1 MTRAGRSAGS
11 RAFALGFVLL
21 FGASRGAAADGP
33 VAAPAA
39 GNEAAFGTALEAAKA
54 HLAAGRGKEGLAH
67 LKTTLEKHR
76 ERDYVRARRPDL
88 EDLAR
93 RLSFCADCP
102 APDPQSVVK
111 GTLKKFV
118 SKTGDLEVRYEAGK
132 PNDFKTLE
140 KGSLFFPA
148 RFRGPFT
155 ITVKG
160 ASYPR
165 STDDAPMVTVGLE
178 DNPKSGEMRMW
189 RVYFGIAPY
198 DEGSKSVWLPARIVE
213 HDGEERKVLFE
224 KEISPANAG
233 KPYRFE
239 VTVTSARVAATLN
252 GSPLGSAAKAA
263 NNFGFFTLSLKGW
276 SEIVVSGQ
284 VEPSWIQGQ
293 LDAVVDARRAA
304 FDRTFDV
311 KAVLPAWVFEA
322 PTAAAAPESA
332 VDADDA
338 PDEDVPPE
346 FAEDVLD
353 VAKRLA
359 ADDFASALEAIEALR
374 KRGALERLLGLLE
387 ARAYLGLDEPN
398 KALAAI
404 DRVIAADK
412 GSVEALLTKAMVLY
426 ELGRDEDFAVAMRAA
441 TASPKAPLEVFE
453 AATLYALLAGRP
465 DDARAAVD
473 AAARRRLSS
482 PRLDALSKFV
492 VRALNGPDWPKSFEF
507 KSANYHVVSDIDV
520 EICKVAAGVLE
531 EALTQYRVRVRPLKA
546 GPKRLYRVYLFSG
559 KAGFERYR
567 GDSSLFGGKGME
579 NAAGIYSPMLKQL
592 LIWNLSSRDEMLV
605 TIRHEGFHQY
615 LDRLLPDPPVWF
627 DEGLAVYYEGM
638 KRVAGELRTD
648 HARAEYLDDLAG
660 KDLVP
665 LKSFV
670 RIRPR
675 DFYATSP
682 GSYAQAWLF
691 LHLLQHGT
699 QKHRDLFKAFMTRLE
714 TASGGEAVD
723 AVFDDATLEA
733 LDKDLEAHR
742 TTLNAKR

>member
-1 MTRAGRSAGS
+1 MGW
-11 RAFALGFVLL
+11 
-21 FGASRGAAADGP
+21 ASRWAGGVGVVVLVASLRPAVADGP

-39 GNEAAFGTALEAAKA
+39 GNEKAFRAALDASKA

-76 ERDYVRARRPDL
+76 EQDYARAARPDL

-93 RLSFCADCP
+93 RLAFCADCP
-102 APDPQSVVK
+102 PPDPQSVVK

-118 SKTGDLEVRYEAGK
+118 SKTGDIEIRYEAGK

-140 KGSLFFPA
+140 KGSLLFPA

-155 ITVKG
+155 VAVKG

-165 STDDAPMVTVGLE
+165 KTDDAPMVTVGLE

-198 DEGSKSVWLPARIVE
+198 DEGNQSVWLPARIVE
-213 HDGEERKVLFE
+213 HDGDERKVLFE

-239 VTVTSARVAATLN
+239 VAVTSARVSATLN

-263 NNFGFFTLSLKGW
+263 STFGFFTLGLKGW

-284 VEPSWIQGQ
+284 IEPSWIQGQ

-304 FDRTFDV
+304 FERTFDV
-311 KAVLPAWVFEA
+311 RSVLPAWVFDA
-322 PTAAAAPESA
+322 PAEPATAASA
-332 VDADDA
+332 DDGDDA
-338 PDEDVPPE
+338 PDEEVPPE
-346 FAEDVLD
+346 LAADLLD
-353 VAKRLA
+353 LAKRVA
-359 ADDFASALEAIEALR
+359 ADDFAGALEAIEALR
-374 KRGALERLLGLLE
+374 KRGAPERLLGLLE
-387 ARAYLGLDEPN
+387 ARAHLGLDEPN

-412 GSVEALLTKAMVLY
+412 DSVQALLVKAMVLY
-426 ELGRDEDFAVAMRAA
+426 ELGRDDEFAVAMRAA
-441 TASPKAPLEVFE
+441 TASPKAPLAVFE
-453 AATLYALLAGRP
+453 AATMYALLAGRP

-482 PRLDALSKFV
+482 PRLDALGKFV

-592 LIWNLSSRDEMLV
+592 LIWNLESRDEMIV

-648 HARAEYLDDLAG
+648 MARAEYLDALAG

-665 LKSFV
+665 LKAWV
-670 RIRPR
+670 RIKPR

-682 GSYAQAWLF
+682 HSYAQAWLF

-699 QKHRDLFKAFMTRLE
+699 QKHRDLFKAFLTRLE
-714 TASGGEAVD
+714 TASGSEAVD
-723 AVFDDATLEA
+723 AVFDDATLAA
-733 LDKDLEAHR
+733 LDKDLAAHR
-742 TTLNAKR
+742 AALNAKR